1 VAGARQRYARPTR
14 KKILASFASNS
25 PTRRTP
31 GIENLVEISWDEFF
45 KKFDE
50 ANLAL
55 VYEEET
61 ASGQRSNFNKLVGSE
76 TAAARERGESH
87 ASRRHGKR

>member
-14 KKILASFASNS
+14 KKIPASFASNS
-25 PTRRTP
+25 PMRRTP
-31 GIENLVEISWDEFF
+31 GMKTWSRSRGTNSS
-45 KKFDE
+45 KKFDQ

-61 ASGQRSNFNKLVGSE
+61 ASGEPSYFYKIIG
-76 TAAARERGESH
+76 REMAEAWEHGGTH
-87 ASRRHGKR
+87 ASRHHGRR